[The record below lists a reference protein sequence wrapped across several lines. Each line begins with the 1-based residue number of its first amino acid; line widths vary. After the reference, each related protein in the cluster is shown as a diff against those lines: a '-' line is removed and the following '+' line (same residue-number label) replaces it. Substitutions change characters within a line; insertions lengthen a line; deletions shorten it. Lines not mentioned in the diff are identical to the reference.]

1 MFGECHAHMIMD
13 GVNYKKA
20 VAQHKDGVVDAV
32 IRQRFEEYTKR
43 GIFFIRD
50 GGDACGVSKRAAQ
63 LACEYGITY
72 RTPVFALHKRGHY
85 GGIVGLPFSDFS
97 EYRDRIA
104 QVRTQGGHFIKLMFS
119 GILDF
124 SRGGA
129 MTEAPLQRD
138 EIRELIESK
147 NYAALSDKLDALP
160 ADETVNA
167 IRRLPRL
174 FGGEEVLEKAATLC
188 RNREAAQ
195 ALEYLSR
202 LHQSLCRLG
211 LRDQV
216 MIDLGMVHR
225 NEYYTGVIFRGYV
238 EGSGDAVVSGGRY
251 DTLLQQFGPALPA
264 TGFGVNV
271 DALTKVMLDK
281 GEVDPPMAPEALV
294 YAQPGQEVAAL
305 KRVNDLI
312 GEGMLCEF
320 SVFDGLEETLAYAR
334 ERQIPQVFAVGEAGE
349 TEIYEI

>member
-1 MFGECHAHMIMD
+1 M
-13 GVNYKKA
+13 
-20 VAQHKDGVVDAV
+20 
-32 IRQRFEEYTKR
+32 
-43 GIFFIRD
+43 
-50 GGDACGVSKRAAQ
+50 
-63 LACEYGITY
+63 
-72 RTPVFALHKRGHY
+72 
-85 GGIVGLPFSDFS
+85 
-97 EYRDRIA
+97 
-104 QVRTQGGHFIKLMFS
+104 
-119 GILDF
+119 
-124 SRGGA
+124 
-129 MTEAPLQRD
+129 
-138 EIRELIESK
+138 
-147 NYAALSDKLDALP
+147 
-160 ADETVNA
+160 
-167 IRRLPRL
+167 
-174 FGGEEVLEKAATLC
+174 
-188 RNREAAQ
+188 
-195 ALEYLSR
+195 
-202 LHQSLCRLG
+202 
-211 LRDQV
+211 